1 MATLYGAISS
11 TKSELMRW
19 KKKKKK
25 SIKSE
30 LQVTNLSGAGVVMKN
45 CDLDGNRTE
54 LEIAHAFFA
63 EILDAKVGKGMCSI
77 GRKQHGDIP
86 EHGVE

>member
-1 MATLYGAISS
+1 
-11 TKSELMRW
+11 
-19 KKKKKK
+19 
-25 SIKSE
+25 
-30 LQVTNLSGAGVVMKN
+30 MKN